1 MTIPSEPNISEQ
13 EMSVLH
19 MKLNNGIATGRCPE
33 LVQIVGRTAVGRQAV
48 IDTAIDL
55 LCDHPGKTAAG
66 KGIYTAYVSALDC
79 HEESHAIEQRL
90 CIHLRKLESKKQ
102 AEKKKSFAGEK
113 KKTAAKA
120 KEPRDEGADLYAEA
134 VELVTDRKRLPRK
147 LLVLVIRDADHML
160 ANDNK

>member
-1 MTIPSEPNISEQ
+1 
-13 EMSVLH
+13 

-48 IDTAIDL
+48 IDTAIDFV
-55 LCDHPGKTAAG
+55 CDHQRYTPGKTAAG

-102 AEKKKSFAGEK
+102 AEKKKKKSFAEEK